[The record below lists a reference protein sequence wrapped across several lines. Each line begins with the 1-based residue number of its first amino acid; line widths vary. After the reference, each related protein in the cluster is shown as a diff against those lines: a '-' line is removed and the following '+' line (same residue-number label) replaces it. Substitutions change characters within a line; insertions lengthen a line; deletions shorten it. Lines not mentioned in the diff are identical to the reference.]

1 MGSPISQAQ
10 EFIERKVDRLR
21 SLSVERAKVYWD
33 FSQTSNPE
41 LVGWLA
47 ELSDRID
54 QLFSDPGELEK
65 LEEYLADPAV
75 QADRMLHRRLKLLSY
90 AYLRRRADRELL
102 SKANRLSVELASR
115 YNRFRPE
122 VDGKPV
128 TQNEIMEV
136 LRSSTDSDQV
146 RRYWEAQKEVGAEV
160 AEGMVEL
167 VRLRN
172 QIAGQ
177 AGFPDYF
184 TMNVVLSELDP
195 IKLAQTMAKLEEGTR
210 PLFVE
215 LKGELDRRLSERFG
229 IPAEEL
235 RPWHYANPWFQ
246 DVPPVFE
253 VDLDRLFAEA
263 DIPTIAERTFAD
275 MELEI
280 SDVLERSSLYEREGK
295 GPGAFCLD
303 IDRRGDVRISLNL
316 KPNEQWMST
325 TLHELGHAAYDK
337 YIDPKLPWDLRRPA
351 HSNTTEAIA
360 IYMQS
365 LTRRVDW
372 LAHYVVGEETPE
384 LRRQQPEMEA
394 EQRAAD
400 LIFVRWG
407 QVMYHFESK
416 MYADPEQD
424 LGALWYEQVRRFQ
437 LLTVDED
444 RLARPD
450 WASKLHI
457 VQAPCMY
464 HNYSYGHMIAAQL
477 RHHLMGELGLP
488 NPYCREV
495 GSFLRERYFAPGASL
510 RWDELVEQALGEP
523 LNPRHW
529 IAELAPSAG

>member
-1 MGSPISQAQ
+1 MGSILDEAQAFLEQ
-10 EFIERKVDRLR
+10 KVDRLR

-41 LVGWLA
+41 LAGWLA

-54 QLFSDPGELEK
+54 QLFSDSSELERV
-65 LEEYLADPAV
+65 EEYLADPAV
-75 QADRMLHRRLKLLSY
+75 QADRVLHRRLKLLGH
-90 AYLRRRADRELL
+90 AYLRRKADRELL

-122 VDGKPV
+122 VDGKPI
-128 TQNEIMEV
+128 TQNEIVKV
-136 LRSSTDSDQV
+136 LRTSTDSDQV
-146 RRYWEAQKEVGAEV
+146 RRYWEAQKQVGVEV

-167 VRLRN
+167 ARLRN
-172 QIAGQ
+172 QIAEQ

-195 IKLAQTMAKLEEGTR
+195 KKLAQTMAKLEQGTR

-215 LKGELDRRLSERFG
+215 LKEELDRRLAQRFG
-229 IPAEEL
+229 ISVDEL

-253 VDLDRLFAEA
+253 VDLDHLFAEA
-263 DIPTIAERTFAD
+263 DIPAIAERTFSD
-275 MELEI
+275 MGLEI
-280 SDVLERSSLYEREGK
+280 SDVLGRSSLYEREGK

-316 KPNEQWMST
+316 RQNEQWMST

-337 YIDPKLPWDLRRPA
+337 YIDPELPWDLRRPA
-351 HSNTTEAIA
+351 HSNATEAIA

-372 LAHYVVGEETPE
+372 LAHYVVGEESPK
-384 LRRQQPEMEA
+384 LRAQQHEMEA
-394 EQRAAD
+394 ERRAAD

-407 QVMYHFESK
+407 QVMYHFESQ

-424 LGALWYEQVRRFQ
+424 LPSLWYEQVRRFQ
-437 LLTVDED
+437 LLTVDDD
-444 RLARPD
+444 RLAKPD

-477 RHHLMGELGLP
+477 RHRLMGELGLP
-488 NPYCREV
+488 SPFCPRV
-495 GSFLRERYFAPGASL
+495 GSFLREHYFAPGASL
-510 RWDELVEQALGEP
+510 VWDELIEQALGEP
-523 LNPRHW
+523 LNPRYW
-529 IAELAPSAG
+529 IAELTPDG